1 MLRQRV
7 ASDTHPLCSSLAVRP
22 SIFFSCHVQS
32 PRKPFLSSSARF
44 QDGAQSFCRRRNL
57 LRSSIDPIEFVPAAS
72 VPLGD
77 ADVRGDAEEQEVDR
91 DAYLKN
97 VSYDEGFEI
106 EVQKVGSKNRRRIRS
121 CIRVDAELDTVWRV
135 LTDYEG
141 LASFIPSL
149 AVSKLLE
156 KGQNSAR
163 LYQVGEQSLALG
175 LKFNAKGV
183 LDCFERDVELLSFG
197 RRREIE
203 FKMIDGDF
211 KVFEGRWSIEQT
223 DDEAPIA
230 LEFQRKKAI
239 NTMLSYVVEVEPKLW
254 IPVRLLEGRL
264 CMEVKNNLKCVRDE
278 AQRIQ
283 RLSSTTL
290 RSWEGIA
297 EWSD

>member
-22 SIFFSCHVQS
+22 SIFFSCHVQA

-77 ADVRGDAEEQEVDR
+77 TDVRGDAEEQEFDR

-163 LYQVGEQSLALG
+163 LYQVIVTRSSG
-175 LKFNAKGV
+175 L
-183 LDCFERDVELLSFG
+183 LERDVELLSFG